1 MLTSLISPVPENK
14 NSLHILR
21 NLRTKVEH
29 EKTPWGVF
37 KVLDVCVEK
46 RSKYPYVC
54 HGAGIGGGGKNNNR
68 GYKV

>member
-1 MLTSLISPVPENK
+1 M
-14 NSLHILR
+14 
-21 NLRTKVEH
+21 EH

-37 KVLDVCVEK
+37 KVLDVCAEK

-54 HGAGIGGGGKNNNR
+54 QGAGIGGGGKNNNR